1 MLEKILNKLTGETE
15 FFEKKYSKLY
25 GKQDFSGEIKSVK
38 FELLKKYAALAI
50 VALVIVVAIVIYESG
65 IKPQVFDIN
74 SENEILIQRPQ
85 LGESPIRIPMRLDV
99 LTEEN
104 ERLSKNVTIIVN
116 PMEIDEELEFDIEI
130 MEEQSRGVNVEEEI
144 RKLINF
150 INRNSSDSAAVLPT
164 RLPNGLQLIWQ
175 EAHSSRLPM
184 LVILFVILGVL
195 LYQNRY
201 TKIKLAEKEA
211 QESIIREL
219 PEFLNKLVLLLNAGL
234 VLTGAFDRII
244 ENRNNRGEEEKSYFY
259 SQLSQIGKNMRETNS
274 SMIGG
279 LKEFAARSG
288 VRELTR
294 ATNIIAD
301 NATKGAE
308 LAEKLQGESELLWLT
323 KKKLAEE
330 KGKIAET
337 KMTFPLVILLLILIM
352 VTTAPA
358 LMEM

>member
-1 MLEKILNKLTGETE
+1 MLEKLKNKMTGETE
-15 FFEKKYSKLY
+15 FYEKKYTKLY
-25 GKQDFSGEIKSVK
+25 GKQDFSSKIQSMK
-38 FELLKKYAALAI
+38 FELLKKYIALAI
-50 VALVIVVAIVIYESG
+50 VAVLIIVAVIISESAT
-65 IKPQVFDIN
+65 KPQRVSVN
-74 SENEILIQRPQ
+74 TENEILIARPQ
-85 LGESPIRIPMRLDV
+85 IGENPLRIPMRLDV

-104 ERLSKNVTIIVN
+104 ERISKNVTIVVN
-116 PMEIDEELEFDIEI
+116 PEEAIEEFEIEI
-130 MEEQSRGVNVEEEI
+130 LEEQGRNINIDEEI

-150 INRNSSDSAAVLPT
+150 INRSSSDSKIVLPT
-164 RLPNGLQLIWQ
+164 MLSNGLSLTWQ
-175 EAHSSRLPM
+175 EVHSSRLPM
-184 LVILFVILGVL
+184 FFILFIILGVL
-195 LYQNRY
+195 IYQNRY
-201 TKIKLAEKEA
+201 AKIKLTEKEA
-211 QESIIREL
+211 YESIIREL

-234 VLTGAFDRII
+234 VLTGAFDRIL
-244 ENRNNRGEEEKSYFY
+244 ENRKSRGEEEKSYFY
-259 SQLSQIGKNMRETNS
+259 SQLSQIGKDMRETNS
-274 SMIGG
+274 SMVSG

-308 LAEKLQGESELLWLT
+308 LSEKLQGESELLWHT

-330 KGKIAET
+330 KGRIAET